1 MVELSSSSPFKGN
14 FIGVFGVDSVCKKAT
29 KACAKDMSKPV
40 ASWIS
45 VDDVRLKIFQEKFR
59 EIKNISEKIIYNF
72 FFRETNL

>member
-14 FIGVFGVDSVCKKAT
+14 FIGVFRVDSVCKKAT

-45 VDDVRLKIFQEKFR
+45 VDEVRLKYIHNINCSINFFVTSKIFR
-59 EIKNISEKIIYNF
+59 EKN
-72 FFRETNL
+72 NL

>member
-1 MVELSSSSPFKGN
+1 MVIQRFIYLLGVELVGLSSSSPFKGN

-45 VDDVRLKIFQEKFR
+45 VDEVRL
-59 EIKNISEKIIYNF
+59 
-72 FFRETNL
+72 